1 MIFNSDNHSIFFKGC
16 IHALYINDDPIN
28 FANVDYRHKILPG
41 CANTEQTTV
50 TCTSD
55 TCQNGQCRLVGL
67 NYKCVCYEGFT
78 GSTCSQ
84 CKYF

>member
-1 MIFNSDNHSIFFKGC
+1 MNKLIFSKGC

-41 CANTEQTTV
+41 CVNNEHNQL

-55 TCQNGQCRLVGL
+55 TCQHGQCRLDAL
-67 NYKCVCYEGFT
+67 NYRCICYEGYT

-84 CKYF
+84 CKYNY